1 MATTIRAKN
10 VHNYR
15 KRIILLKVAGVNRY
29 AFIQFANLEDARRA
43 VHKMQGERIGKN
55 QVATCYARSIKTQ
68 VLWFHGVSLVS
79 DEGTFFLFLDKSIFV
94 SKFLYRKF
102 LIFLFEFLS
111 FNFFCKKKRQ
121 KATYKRQFEQFGSV
135 RSLVLDRVKC
145 QLLVAFQDIASAN
158 TAYIEYKE
166 KGRKLNNTRMSCDF
180 CSEELLQSVL
190 YDDIVKK
197 GHVYYC
203 INIRRHPRRF

>member
-1 MATTIRAKN
+1 
-10 VHNYR
+10 
-15 KRIILLKVAGVNRY
+15 
-29 AFIQFANLEDARRA
+29 
-43 VHKMQGERIGKN
+43 MQGERIGKN

-79 DEGTFFLFLDKSIFV
+79 DE
-94 SKFLYRKF
+94 
-102 LIFLFEFLS
+102 
-111 FNFFCKKKRQ
+111 
-121 KATYKRQFEQFGSV
+121 ATYRRQFENFGSV
-135 RSLVLDRVKC
+135 RSLVLDRVKS
-145 QLLVAFQDIASAN
+145 QLLVAYQDIASAN

-197 GHVYYC
+197 HGLTRAEIQNNWSEIQNKLKIDDEMRSIGLGSDYEYSKYMELSQRYC
-203 INIRRHPRRF
+203 ML